1 MPGILL
7 KKRPLSR
14 YLKDYKHSQTHCS
27 QCGKLLDR
35 MALVFRGKIIN
46 KEAIARMDQP
56 IDDAVWQNVQHEL
69 TALCRFCSEISC
81 NSHPSYFDI
90 MAFKQYLFEQ
100 TEMSHSTIREYVV
113 RLRRLDEML
122 VARNYQ
128 RTNSPTVPTIS
139 ASLTICLARRTTT
152 TALRCA
158 NTISIS
164 PGSAATGD
172 FPRPLAGICGSPVI
186 KDDYSSSH
194 LLNLSVI
201 RCRYSIPWGK

>member
-1 MPGILL
+1 MSGTVL

-14 YLKDYKHSQTHCS
+14 YVKDYKHTQTHCG
-27 QCGKLLDR
+27 QCGKQLDR

-56 IDDAVWQNVQHEL
+56 IDEQVWQSVQQEL

-100 TEMSHSTIREYVV
+100 TEMSHSTVREYVV

-122 VARNYQ
+122 CARNYPAEKLS
-128 RTNSPTVPTIS
+128 NGCCHHLIDDLPS
-139 ASLTICLARRTTT
+139 AGHNNYRI
-152 TALRCA
+152 ALRKY
-158 NTISIS
+158 
-164 PGSAATGD
+164 D
-172 FPRPLAGICGSPVI
+172 QYLAWQKS
-186 KDDYSSSH
+186 Y
-194 LLNLSVI
+194 
-201 RCRYSIPWGK
+201 

>member
-90 MAFKQYLFEQ
+90 MAFKQYLIEQ

-122 VARNYQ
+122 VARNYPADKFA
-128 RTNSPTVPTIS
+128 SS
-139 ASLTICLARRTTT
+139 ASHQRIIDDLPTAAHNNYRI
-152 TALRCA
+152 ALRKY
-158 NTISIS
+158 
-164 PGSAATGD
+164 D
-172 FPRPLAGICGSPVI
+172 QYLAWQRS
-186 KDDYSSSH
+186 Y
-194 LLNLSVI
+194 
-201 RCRYSIPWGK
+201 

>member
-113 RLRRLDEML
+113 AAPAGRNAGGAQLPGGQVRQQRQPSAHHRRSAYRGAQQLPHCAAQIRSVSRLAAQLLRLF
-122 VARNYQ
+122 
-128 RTNSPTVPTIS
+128 
-139 ASLTICLARRTTT
+139 
-152 TALRCA
+152 
-158 NTISIS
+158 
-164 PGSAATGD
+164 PG
-172 FPRPLAGICGSPVI
+172 RWAGACCFPVI
-186 KDDYSSSH
+186 KDDYSVH
-194 LLNLSVI
+194 I
-201 RCRYSIPWGK
+201 